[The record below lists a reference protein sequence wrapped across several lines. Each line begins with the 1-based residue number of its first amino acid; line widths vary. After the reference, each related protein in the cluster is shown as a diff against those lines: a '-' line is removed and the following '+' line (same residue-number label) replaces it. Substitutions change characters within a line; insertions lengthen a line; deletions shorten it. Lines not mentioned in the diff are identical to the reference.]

1 MTSPVYRQ
9 VVLIDLSDA
18 NQARGKGKG
27 QGKVQQFLCDFNDF
41 FNFFLLYHFFEYQG
55 PVKCSYLPKY
65 MKYSKMGHR
74 NEIYVKFRTRIDL
87 QNEKLKKKCFLY
99 FGVSSTLRVQSHPCI
114 RAWLFKKLKF
124 KSDLAL
130 SPT

>member
-18 NQARGKGKG
+18 NQVRGKGKG
-27 QGKVQQFLCDFNDF
+27 PGQRFNNFCVILMIFLIFL
-41 FNFFLLYHFFEYQG
+41 LLYHFFEYQG

-65 MKYSKMGHR
+65 MKYSKMEHR

-87 QNEKLKKKCFLY
+87 QKEKLEKKCFLY
-99 FGVSSTLRVQSHPCI
+99 FGVS
-114 RAWLFKKLKF
+114 FK
-124 KSDLAL
+124 
-130 SPT
+130 